1 MFLNGKNLSKRFYVL
16 GLLAIFVCVY
26 SQYLVSLGK
35 VLGFIVVYGI
45 PVLIVGVIFGREIL
59 RRASRNGGTA
69 LKLGLGFFGAFA
81 IAGIFLAIAA
91 LIVILAF
98 YPQTLN
104 LLDKPNPVLQ
114 VPPDLAWVMT
124 AASLLVVGPAEEF
137 LFRGFVY
144 GGLLNIFKGR
154 HWLILA
160 LLSSFVFASVH
171 LYYVVTYG
179 VASAI
184 PLIELI
190 TFGMAMAMT
199 YYVSGGN
206 LIVPA
211 VIHGV
216 YDATAFAGIATSMTV
231 GLTLRVI
238 LITIGVVFAAIYVRR
253 KTLQT

>member
-1 MFLNGKNLSKRFYVL
+1 MFSNSKNLSKTFYAL

-59 RRASRNGGTA
+59 KRAGRNGGTA

-81 IAGIFLAIAA
+81 IAGIFLSIVA
-91 LIVILAF
+91 LIVILTF

-104 LLDKPNPVLQ
+104 LLNKPNPVLQ

-154 HWLILA
+154 HWLVLA

-211 VIHGV
+211 IIHGV
-216 YDATAFAGIATSMTV
+216 YDATAFAGIATSMMI
-231 GLTLRVI
+231 GLTLRVV
-238 LITIGVVFAAIYVRR
+238 LITIGVVFAAVYVRR